1 MPFTVRNGVQLYY
14 DASGQGTPVLYHTG
28 GGGDGRMWSLA
39 GYTQAT
45 SGCRN
50 IVMDHRGHGRSDA
63 PSSLE
68 DHELGEYVADL
79 FAVLD
84 DAGVERSVV
93 IGYSGG
99 ARISTAAAAA
109 HPDRFL
115 ALACI
120 GYVPSDTDEG
130 GLELAAEVRRIG
142 MRKLMEEYAAV
153 ESEVPP
159 AWLID
164 NLATTTS
171 EMFVLCLEARRST
184 NNWDCLAQIT
194 APVLL
199 VSGTE
204 ESSISDLDA
213 AIERIARC
221 QGMRL
226 DGYGHLQTFWHAE
239 VTAPLIVDF
248 LRSQVP
254 NFSG

>member
-1 MPFTVRNGVQLYY
+1 
-14 DASGQGTPVLYHTG
+14 
-28 GGGDGRMWSLA
+28 
-39 GYTQAT
+39 
-45 SGCRN
+45 
-50 IVMDHRGHGRSDA
+50 
-63 PSSLE
+63 
-68 DHELGEYVADL
+68 
-79 FAVLD
+79 
-84 DAGVERSVV
+84 
-93 IGYSGG
+93 
-99 ARISTAAAAA
+99 
-109 HPDRFL
+109 
-115 ALACI
+115 
-120 GYVPSDTDEG
+120 
-130 GLELAAEVRRIG
+130 
-142 MRKLMEEYAAV
+142 MEEYAAV